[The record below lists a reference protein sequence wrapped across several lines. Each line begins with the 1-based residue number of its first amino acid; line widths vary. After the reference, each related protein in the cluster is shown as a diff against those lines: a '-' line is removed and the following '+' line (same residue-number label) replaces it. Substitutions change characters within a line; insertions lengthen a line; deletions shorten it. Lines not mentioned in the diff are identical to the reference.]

1 MRSGPSWEKKQ
12 KHCDPQNPEDQQKG
26 DQWDLVALDVASRF
40 VVSLKVGQRT
50 TADLRAFIGDFA
62 TRSGGT
68 PPALLTTDDCV
79 TYAQI
84 FLDQYGT
91 PAAPERTGRPGRPRK
106 PVLQWPCGS
115 VYATVCKT

>member
-1 MRSGPSWEKKQ
+1 MGLRGEKNKSTVIRRTRRI
-12 KHCDPQNPEDQQKG
+12 NRREI
-26 DQWDLVALDVASRF
+26 VALDVASRF

-79 TYAQI
+79 TYAQMI
-84 FLDQYGT
+84 GLAERPLSIEELLTIQIVGIASSAPTLDDFAHSLG
-91 PAAPERTGRPGRPRK
+91 PAP
-106 PVLQWPCGS
+106 
-115 VYATVCKT
+115 